1 MDLQDICNTYTQ
13 VADRVN
19 ALYLKKKDKMRH
31 LIFSVSKFQK
41 SIMKR
46 RFRFICKKY
55 RFEIGHKICK
65 ARVFPRIRYVIDKNQ
80 FGYADFGDFFF
91 WHDGGLYVWQ
101 ENEKFAEDHNPDIVE
116 DYFGESCDGR
126 GYTLRSIFAGAD
138 TGYDENMG
146 HRMFTGD
153 IVMVKDPNGYE
164 VGDLCLAS
172 VVDEQWKSFYGF
184 PLDTLEQCKK
194 DGYYLERIGTA
205 FFQLNRCDE
214 PVSIWSQALHYN
226 NARCDDE
233 DTKNRRIM
241 AKHTPN
247 FDKEVWKYL
256 GIEII
261 GAEFDWDE

>member
-1 MDLQDICNTYTQ
+1 MIERQNETFDFLCVEIPKVFNEEI
-13 VADRVN
+13 
-19 ALYLKKKDKMRH
+19 LS
-31 LIFSVSKFQK
+31 FF
-41 SIMKR
+41 
-46 RFRFICKKY
+46 CKKY
-55 RFEIGHKICK
+55 RFEIGHKLCK
-65 ARVFPRIRYVIDKNQ
+65 ARIFPRIRYVIDKNQ

-101 ENEKFAEDHNPDIVE
+101 ENEKFAEDHNPDIVK

-126 GYTLRSIFAGAD
+126 GYTLRSIFAGVD
-138 TGYDENMG
+138 TDYDDNMG

-172 VVDEQWKSFYGF
+172 VVDEQWKGFYGF
-184 PLDTLEQCKK
+184 PLDNHSLTLEQCKK
-194 DGYYLERIGTA
+194 DGYYLERIGTV
-205 FFQLNRCDE
+205 FFQLNWCDE

-233 DTKNRRIM
+233 DIKNRRIM
-241 AKHTPN
+241 AKYTPN
-247 FDKEVWKYL
+247 FDKEIWKYL
-256 GIEII
+256 GLEII

>member
-1 MDLQDICNTYTQ
+1 M
-13 VADRVN
+13 
-19 ALYLKKKDKMRH
+19 
-31 LIFSVSKFQK
+31 
-41 SIMKR
+41 
-46 RFRFICKKY
+46 
-55 RFEIGHKICK
+55 
-65 ARVFPRIRYVIDKNQ
+65 
-80 FGYADFGDFFF
+80 
-91 WHDGGLYVWQ
+91 
-101 ENEKFAEDHNPDIVE
+101 
-116 DYFGESCDGR
+116 
-126 GYTLRSIFAGAD
+126 LRNLG
-138 TGYDENMG
+138 
-146 HRMFTGD
+146 
-153 IVMVKDPNGYE
+153 VKDPNGYE

-172 VVDEQWKSFYGF
+172 VVDEQWKGFYGF

-226 NARCDDE
+226 NVRCDDE

-261 GAEFDWDE
+261 GAEFDWDELITNTKI